1 MNRSGYGDKE
11 QYLMN
16 QRRNQQS
23 PRQSMPNGWNWTTI
37 LRDLVATWRLL
48 WDPSVPGILKL
59 ALPFMALI
67 YVLSPLDFMPLMPF
81 DDIAIVMLAARLFVA
96 LSPRE
101 SVDRAFGGNRRTSPF
116 NQSPFNT
123 SNQGASRSA
132 TSPQESGEV
141 IDTTWRIVE

>member
-1 MNRSGYGDKE
+1 
-11 QYLMN
+11 MN
-16 QRRNQQS
+16 QRT

-48 WDPSVPGILKL
+48 WDPSVPGLLKL

-96 LSPRE
+96 LAPRE
-101 SVDRAFGGNRRTSPF
+101 SVDRAFGGRRTSPF
-116 NQSPFNT
+116 NQSPFEQSPFNR
-123 SNQGASRSA
+123 SNQGASRPGA
-132 TSPQESGEV
+132 SPQESGEV